1 MIPVWILILLSFIAV
16 IPCLIRWERTGD
28 LFEPLF
34 LLSVVY
40 LIRIPASA
48 GYLYYMTFNN
58 ESALIEDYRVWLW
71 LSISV
76 TVVAFT
82 YYLCIRYVREK
93 DAFLKYVRPQVP
105 RWLIERSVIL
115 YCVTV
120 IIRIVTLKY
129 RYGTWFV
136 GQDIVDVPNILGTL
150 GQFHRI
156 AYLIVLS
163 MLTWNNI
170 YRKNRAALV
179 IIITSVCEL
188 GLQIY
193 EGSKAAAITSLLP
206 VAFFISRQNKRQKWS
221 QLTLLLLICLLF
233 VFIFPYVDAV
243 RNDRDYV
250 LVGYD
255 FAGNLAARL
264 CWLPNLALI
273 ISAIPRSIP
282 YWHGA
287 SVWPAFTWFIPRIIW
302 PGKPVLSIG
311 SWFAKTFL
319 NWSEG
324 SLSEAAITI
333 WGDAYLNFGF
343 PGIVFISIF
352 LGISYAYAYKRWYLR
367 GRTAL
372 DYVIY
377 WVFIS
382 ELILGLE
389 RNIAAIIGALF
400 QQILVV
406 LVLWVVL
413 RVRLPRSK
421 GSIPV

>member
-1 MIPVWILILLSFIAV
+1 MNQKFALTWAKWFLVLILFFFYFNAFCQSAFVENKGQWNKNVQFKYSL
-16 IPCLIRWERTGD
+16 PTGS
-28 LFEPLF
+28 LFAEENG
-34 LLSVVY
+34 V
-40 LIRIPASA
+40 
-48 GYLYYMTFNN
+48 TFNLVN
-58 ESALIEDYRVWLW
+58 TNDIKISKSHHAYKNSAIPKYIRFHAYKMSFLNAKPTNPIGSEAYSDYEN
-71 LSISV
+71 
-76 TVVAFT
+76 
-82 YYLCIRYVREK
+82 YYIGKNSSQWASKVQRYK
-93 DAFLKYVRPQVP
+93 
-105 RWLIERSVIL
+105 
-115 YCVTV
+115 
-120 IIRIVTLKY
+120 RI
-129 RYGTWFV
+129 
-136 GQDIVDVPNILGTL
+136 
-150 GQFHRI
+150 
-156 AYLIVLS
+156 
-163 MLTWNNI
+163 TWNNI
-170 YRKNRAALV
+170 YKKNRTALV
-179 IIITSVCEL
+179 IIITSVSEL

-206 VAFFISRQNKRQKWS
+206 VAFFISRLNKRQKWS
-221 QLTLLLLICLLF
+221 QLSLLLLICLLF

-255 FAGNLAARL
+255 FADNLAARL

-273 ISAIPRSIP
+273 MSAIPRSIP

-287 SVWPAFTWFIPRIIW
+287 SIWPAFTWFIPRIIW
-302 PGKPVLSIG
+302 PDKPVLSIG

-319 NWSEG
+319 NWAED

-333 WGDAYLNFGF
+333 WGDAYLNFGV

-352 LGISYAYAYKRWYLR
+352 LGISYAYTYKRWYLR

-382 ELILGLE
+382 ELIFGLE
-389 RNIAAIIGALF
+389 KNIAAIIGALF

-406 LVLWVVL
+406 LVLWVVM
-413 RVRLPRSK
+413 RIRLPRSK